1 MKVQRH
7 QLGYV
12 GNVWVR
18 TNYLEHKGDIAG
30 GHTHDF
36 DHVSLLCK
44 GKVRVEVRGFPP
56 KEFTAP
62 TFIVIKKQYEHDF
75 VALTDDVLWYCV
87 FAFADGGPP
96 TEEAIY
102 SAENCPVSEVDSG
115 DMEKLE
121 TFSFVSKG

>member
-1 MKVQRH
+1 MSVQRY

-18 TNYLEHKGDIAG
+18 ENYLEHQGDAAG
-30 GHTHDF
+30 GHTHEF
-36 DHVSLLCK
+36 DHVSLLCR
-44 GKVRVEVRGFPP
+44 GKVRVEVKGFPP

-87 FAFADGGPP
+87 FAFAEGDGPSD
-96 TEEAIY
+96 EAIY
-102 SAENCPVSEVDSG
+102 GAENCPISEASSG
-115 DMEKLE
+115 DMKRLE
-121 TFSFVSKG
+121 TFSFAAKG